1 MRDGIIWAA
10 TILAG
15 LAIALPTSG
24 TPHSTAALR
33 EIPITA
39 AAAAPQKAKTITVP
53 AGTRILI
60 RTMDSIDSSKQKA
73 GFRFTAT
80 LETNLQAVDVLVAPR
95 GATVYGR
102 LASASSAGRMSG
114 SSQLTLELTDIV
126 INGKAYPL
134 LSSTYEI
141 KGGGEGSK
149 TAKKVI
155 GGAGL
160 GALIG
165 GIAGGG
171 KGAGIGV
178 LAGAAGGTAI
188 AASKKGEQLSIPSES
203 LLEFRLQQPAILPVS
218 K

>member
-15 LAIALPTSG
+15 LAIAHRSSG
-24 TPHSTAALR
+24 TTFSTAALPA
-33 EIPITA
+33 ISVTATA
-39 AAAAPQKAKTITVP
+39 AAAQNAKTITVP

-60 RTMDSIDSSKQKA
+60 RTVDSVDSTKQKA
-73 GFRFTAT
+73 GYRFTAT
-80 LETNLQAVDVLVAPR
+80 LETNLQAVDVVVAPR
-95 GATVYGR
+95 GTTVYGQ

-126 INGKAYPL
+126 INGTAYPL
-134 LSSTYEI
+134 LSSTYEV
-141 KGGGEGSK
+141 KGSGEGSK

-171 KGAGIGV
+171 KGAGIGA
-178 LAGAAGGTAI
+178 LAGGAGGTAV
-188 AASKKGEQLSIPSES
+188 AASTKGQQLSIPSES
-203 LLEFRLQQPAILPVS
+203 LLEFRLQQPAILPAS